1 MTLRKLIVALIAL
14 TALAYGG
21 TKAYLYYKI
30 KDAWNTLAETAA
42 PFVEMKRGG
51 ITSSLTGAAGV
62 TDVEIFLESGESIR
76 IERIEVLM
84 PDIRYLLQA
93 DRALEQLAAGP
104 AALSGV
110 SAPVDAPKFVGI
122 NVSGIHIDLNSA
134 YMLDFDRL
142 ARAEADAAVAEAG
155 CGDIRHFSL
164 AHLRE
169 MGYETLKLS
178 MKTLVYPDLAAQ
190 SFRVKLDMAIAEMFR
205 LDTDV
210 SFDVPE
216 GNGPAMT
223 LPRLARL
230 NMVYQDDSLQ
240 QRTGELCVKHGAPDL
255 KAFRDGQLATFQA
268 QMRQMG
274 MELNPAMVNAYAKFL
289 ERPGSLTISATPPS
303 PVDMSGL
310 QFYKAADIPALL
322 NLSLT
327 ASP

>member
-1 MTLRKLIVALIAL
+1 MTLRNLIVALIAL

-30 KDAWNTLAETAA
+30 KHAWNDLAEMAA
-42 PFVEMKRGG
+42 PFVEVKRGG

-76 IERIEVLM
+76 IDRIEVLV
-84 PDIRYLLQA
+84 PNIRYLLQA

-104 AALSGV
+104 AALNGA
-110 SAPVDAPKFVGI
+110 SANMPKFVGI
-122 NVSGIHIDLNSA
+122 NVSGVHIDLNSA
-134 YMLDFDRL
+134 YMQDFDQL
-142 ARAEADAAVAEAG
+142 ARAGEDVAAAEAG
-155 CGDIRHFSL
+155 CGDITHFGI
-164 AHLRE
+164 AQMRE
-169 MGYETLKLS
+169 MGYETVKLS
-178 MKTLVYPDLAAQ
+178 VKTLVYPDLVAQ
-190 SFRVKLDMAIAEMFR
+190 SFRVKLDMAIAQMFR

-216 GNGPAMT
+216 ANGYAMPM
-223 LPRLARL
+223 PRLAKL

-240 QRTGELCVKHGAPDL
+240 QRTSALCIKHGAPDL

-268 QMRQMG
+268 QMHQMG
-274 MELNPAMVNAYAKFL
+274 MELNPAMVSAYAKFL
-289 ERPGSLTISATPPS
+289 ERPGSLTVSATPPS
-303 PVDMSGL
+303 PVDMAGL
-310 QFYKAADIPALL
+310 KFYKASDIPALL